1 MSSVPPVGPRL
12 LLINLRPDLQE
23 APKQVKENR
32 QIKAKVQDRA
42 EM

>member
-1 MSSVPPVGPRL
+1 MSSVLHAGPRL
-12 LLINLRPDLQE
+12 LLINLSPDLQE
-23 APKQVKENR
+23 VPKQMKDNR

>member
-1 MSSVPPVGPRL
+1 MSSVLPAGPRL
-12 LLINLRPDLQE
+12 LLINPKPDLQE
-23 APKQVKENR
+23 APRQVKENR